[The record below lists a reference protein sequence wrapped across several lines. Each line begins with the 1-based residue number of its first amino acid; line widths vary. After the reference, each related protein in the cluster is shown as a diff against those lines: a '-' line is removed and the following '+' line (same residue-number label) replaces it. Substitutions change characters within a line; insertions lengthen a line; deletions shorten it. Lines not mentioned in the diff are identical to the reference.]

1 MGIEIKSLQSRL
13 RTVMAVSGQQSFGVT
28 VDRTGEVIRPTSAQK
43 IGTEKDGITEPS
55 NLLHY
60 FIKANAEYY
69 VFTPEVD
76 EKKAKLGETGPRC
89 LS

>member
-1 MGIEIKSLQSRL
+1 M
-13 RTVMAVSGQQSFGVT
+13 V
-28 VDRTGEVIRPTSAQK
+28 RPTSAQK
-43 IGTEKDGITEPS
+43 IGTENDEIKESG

-69 VFTPEVD
+69 VLTPEVD
-76 EKKAKLGETGPRC
+76 EKKAKLGETGSRC